1 MLINKFLDPK
11 NDFAFKRI
19 FGVERNKDI
28 LIHFINDILGFSGEK
43 AIQTVSFLKTSQD
56 PEVAYKKQSILDVLC
71 ADELGRQY
79 IIEMQ
84 VAKTPG
90 FEKRA
95 QYYAAKAY
103 GNQLN
108 QGEDYHNLK
117 EIIFIAITN
126 FIMFPDKPDYKSD
139 HVILDKKHL
148 THDLKDFSFT
158 FIELPKFNKTIDELS
173 TIVEKWTYFFK
184 HAEGTHEKELTRIAG
199 ADAVIERAY
208 EELNRFSW
216 SRQEL
221 FTYEQETKHE
231 LDNRLA
237 RELERTEAI
246 TAARDAGHAEG
257 FAVGEAKG
265 IEQGIQK
272 GIEKSIEKGIQL
284 EKEAIARNLLREG
297 LKPSIIATLTG
308 LSAEA
313 VEKL

>member
-1 MLINKFLDPK
+1 MLISKFLDPK

-19 FGVERNKDI
+19 FGAERNKDI
-28 LIHFINDILGFSGEK
+28 LIHFINDMLDFRGDK
-43 AIQTVSFLKTSQD
+43 AIQTVSFLKPSQD
-56 PEVAYKKQSILDVLC
+56 PEIAYKKQSILDVLC
-71 ADELGRQY
+71 TDPLGRQY

-103 GNQLN
+103 GSQLN
-108 QGEDYHNLK
+108 EGEDYHNLK

-158 FIELPKFNKTIDELS
+158 FLELPKFNKTIDELS
-173 TIVEKWTYFFK
+173 TIVEKWAYFFK
-184 HAEGTHEKELTRIAG
+184 HAEETHEKELARIAG
-199 ADAVIERAY
+199 SDEVIERAY

-231 LDNRLA
+231 LDNRVIREAQLA
-237 RELERTEAI
+237 EARKTGLTEG
-246 TAARDAGHAEG
+246 RAEG
-257 FAVGEAKG
+257 RAEGEHK
-265 IEQGIQK
+265 
-272 GIEKSIEKGIQL
+272 KSIDVAKKLLSKGF
-284 EKEAIARNLLREG
+284 
-297 LKPSIIATLTG
+297 
-308 LSAEA
+308 SAEDVSELSGLPLSEVHA
-313 VEKL
+313 LM